1 MQQIVYTSSHDRS
14 GLKLKLRTIPSTIHL
29 PTSASDVSIN
39 RVDVSL
45 YPTRLPVLVCSSSLL
60 CEVFVASTLHE
71 VFFFD
76 SYDRKTIIE
85 SKEAY
90 DGIGIHHRILFV
102 PLTIRSFI
110 RLSLL
115 SKIRLES
122 GDKWQD
128 RPTGRSNNRHCSP
141 RRRLLEFLLDSRH
154 SVTSTDA
161 HACVRVHVHASIVPS
176 WLDRESVTVRV
187 IFFWSV
193 L

>member
-102 PLTIRSFI
+102 PLTVRSFI
-110 RLSLL
+110 KTS
-115 SKIRLES
+115 
-122 GDKWQD
+122 WY
-128 RPTGRSNNRHCSP
+128 P
-141 RRRLLEFLLDSRH
+141 RVAAEL
-154 SVTSTDA
+154 
-161 HACVRVHVHASIVPS
+161 
-176 WLDRESVTVRV
+176 
-187 IFFWSV
+187 
-193 L
+193 